1 MYSLDINF
9 LKDPNRRPEE
19 RLSANKGSGTKAPPG
34 SLTPLFL
41 GIAVGILPLGLV
53 GGLLLFTQ
61 HQTAQKQEE
70 LTALNG
76 ELDRLKIGQ
85 KQIDD
90 LKAKTTKIQE
100 DTNALITVFDQ
111 IKPWSAVLQDIR
123 SRVTPGLQISSI
135 QQTQVAATTA
145 AAAPAAAKRSPV
157 SRAVTPPNPEAS
169 PGSPSP
175 QASPASAKAK
185 AAATAPSPPQPVTKL
200 DISGTARSFDE
211 VNYFMLGLQQ
221 SSFFKKEET
230 QLISAQLVNNPTR
243 IEVPQ
248 NRVGSGPQDKYELPK
263 VVQYKIQTIF
273 NQEPASKLLQELDR
287 KGAVGLTSRIRT
299 IQQIQE
305 KGDSQP

>member
-9 LKDPNRRPEE
+9 LRDRSGYDSPDARPKPKPMP
-19 RLSANKGSGTKAPPG
+19 SGSM
-34 SLTPLFL
+34 TPLFL
-41 GIAVGILPLGLV
+41 GVAIGLIPLGLV
-53 GGLLLFTQ
+53 GGLLIFTQ

-90 LKAKTTKIQE
+90 IKAQTDKIQE

-123 SRVTPGLQISSI
+123 DRTPPGLQISGI
-135 QQTQVAATTA
+135 QQSMVAASAATTTT
-145 AAAPAAAKRSPV
+145 AKRSPV

-185 AAATAPSPPQPVTKL
+185 AASKATAPTPPQQQMKL

-211 VNYFMLGLQQ
+211 VNYFLLGLQQ
-221 SSFFKKEET
+221 SPFFKNDET
-230 QLISAQLVNNPTR
+230 QLINAQLVNNPTR

-248 NRVGSGPQDKYELPK
+248 NRGASGPQEKYELPK

-273 NQEPASKLLQELDR
+273 NQEPASKLLTELDR
-287 KGAVGLTSRIRT
+287 KGAVGLVGRIRT
-299 IQQIQE
+299 IQKIQE

>member
-19 RLSANKGSGTKAPPG
+19 RLSQNKGSGTKAPSG

-61 HQTAQKQEE
+61 HQTAQKQEQ

-85 KQIDD
+85 KQVDD
-90 LKAKTTKIQE
+90 LKAQTKKIQE

-111 IKPWSAVLQDIR
+111 IKPWSAILQDIR

-135 QQTQVAATTA
+135 QQSMVAAT

-175 QASPASAKAK
+175 QASPASAKTK
-185 AAATAPSPPQPVTKL
+185 TAATTPTPPQPQMKL

-221 SSFFKKEET
+221 SSFFKKEDT

-248 NRVGSGPQDKYELPK
+248 NRAGSGPQDKYELPK
-263 VVQYKIQTIF
+263 VVQYKIQTSF

>member
-19 RLSANKGSGTKAPPG
+19 RLSANKGSGTKAPAG

-53 GGLLLFTQ
+53 GGLFLFTQ
-61 HQTAQKQEE
+61 HQTAQKQQE

-90 LKAKTTKIQE
+90 LKAQTNKIQE

-135 QQTQVAATTA
+135 QQTQVATTA

-175 QASPASAKAK
+175 QASPKDK
-185 AAATAPSPPQPVTKL
+185 TAATAPSPPQPITKL

-221 SSFFKKEET
+221 SSFFKKEDT

-248 NRVGSGPQDKYELPK
+248 NRTGSGPQDKYELPK

-273 NQEPASKLLQELDR
+273 NQEPASKLLAELER
-287 KGAVGLTSRIRT
+287 KGALGLVNRIKT

>member
-19 RLSANKGSGTKAPPG
+19 RLSQNKGSGTKAPPG

-61 HQTAQKQEE
+61 HQTAQKQER
-70 LTALNG
+70 LTFLNG

-90 LKAKTTKIQE
+90 LKAQTNKIQE

-111 IKPWSAVLQDIR
+111 IKPWSAILQDIR

-135 QQTQVAATTA
+135 QQSMV
-145 AAAPAAAKRSPV
+145 AAPAATTTTAKRSPV

-169 PGSPSP
+169 PASPSP

-185 AAATAPSPPQPVTKL
+185 AAATAPSPPQPITKL

-248 NRVGSGPQDKYELPK
+248 NRAGSGPQDKYELPK
-263 VVQYKIQTIF
+263 VVQYKIQTSF

>member
-19 RLSANKGSGTKAPPG
+19 RLSQNKGSGTKAPSG

-90 LKAKTTKIQE
+90 LKAQTNKIQE

-111 IKPWSAVLQDIR
+111 IKPWSAILQDIR

-135 QQTQVAATTA
+135 QQSMVAAT

-169 PGSPSP
+169 TASPSP

-185 AAATAPSPPQPVTKL
+185 TAATTPTTPQQQMKL

-221 SSFFKKEET
+221 SSFFKKEDT
-230 QLISAQLVNNPTR
+230 QLISAQLVNNPTK

-248 NRVGSGPQDKYELPK
+248 NRAGSGPQDKYELPK